1 MSPLLVEIFTGHKCI
16 YEYRTHLKKKKVML
30 SLKNEKKE
38 YDVGYLVNDLFEE
51 TVIVFCSA
59 KNAQWTQR

>member
-1 MSPLLVEIFTGHKCI
+1 MSPLLVEIFTGHKCV
-16 YEYRTHLKKKKVML
+16 YEYRTHLKKKVML

-38 YDVGYLVNDLFEE
+38 YVVGYLVNDLFEE
-51 TVIVFCSA
+51 IVTVFCLA